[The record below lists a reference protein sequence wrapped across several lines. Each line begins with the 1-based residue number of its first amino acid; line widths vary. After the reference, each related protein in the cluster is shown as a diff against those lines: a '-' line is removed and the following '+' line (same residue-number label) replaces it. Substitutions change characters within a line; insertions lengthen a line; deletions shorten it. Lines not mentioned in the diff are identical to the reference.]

1 MLRYRSVLFLTVSVS
16 LLSSLGCTGKV
27 EPSTPEQPSQPSQQT
42 VAVQVA
48 PSQVEVA
55 PAGVVAFAA
64 TVTGTANT
72 SVAWSVAEATGGT
85 VNTTGLYTAP
95 SGGGTFH
102 VVATSSADPTKSA
115 SATVTVTAPAP
126 VVVTVSPATGSI
138 NACRTLQLAA
148 TVTGTTNTAVTWSVQ
163 EGASGGTISA
173 AGLYTAPAGP
183 GTYHAVATSVADGTK
198 TAVATIT
205 VTELIVAV
213 NVTPATVTVSPGGS
227 AQFTATVTN
236 SCGTFTAT
244 STVLANGTV
253 IAN

>member
-1 MLRYRSVLFLTVSVS
+1 MLRTRSVLFLSLCVP
-16 LLSSLGCTGKV
+16 LLSFVGCTGKV
-27 EPSTPEQPSQPSQQT
+27 EPSTPEQPSQPAQQT
-42 VAVQVA
+42 VAVQVS

-55 PAGVVAFAA
+55 PAAVVAFAA
-64 TVTGTANT
+64 TVTGTPNT
-72 SVAWSVAEATGGT
+72 SVAWSVQETTGGT
-85 VNTTGLYTAP
+85 VSSTGLYTAP
-95 SGGGTFH
+95 SAGGTFH

-115 SATVTVTAPAP
+115 AATVTVNVPAP

-138 NACRTLQLAA
+138 NSCKTLQLIA

-163 EGASGGTISA
+163 EGAAGGTVSA
-173 AGLYTAPAGP
+173 AGLYTAPNGP
-183 GTYHAVATSVADGTK
+183 GTYHVVATSVADNTK
-198 TAVATIT
+198 TAVATVT
-205 VTELIVAV
+205 VTEQIIAVAV
-213 NVTPATVTVSPGGS
+213 SPQTLTVAPGGS